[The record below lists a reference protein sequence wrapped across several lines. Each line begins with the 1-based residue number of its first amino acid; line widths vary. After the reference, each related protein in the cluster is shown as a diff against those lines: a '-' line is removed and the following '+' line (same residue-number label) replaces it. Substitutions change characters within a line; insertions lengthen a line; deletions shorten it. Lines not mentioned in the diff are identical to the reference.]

1 MATRRI
7 GVVGGVGPAATILYY
22 RLLIDGAMARSDG
35 RELPEVVIDS
45 LNLHEIE
52 GYLGRQDLD
61 SLEGRL
67 VRSVTGLGDAGCDS
81 VVIACNAMHLAY
93 DRVAARVTVPMVN
106 LIDAVLD
113 ATVRGGYRTVG
124 LLASTFVVKSGM
136 YRDPL
141 EARGIQCLSPGEAEQ
156 DWVMKVILGD
166 LQKPVVPATTVMRL
180 LQDVDDLKGRGA
192 EAIILG
198 CTDLPVAITPAN
210 SPLPVLDT
218 AQIHVDAVL
227 DRVLETSGR
236 PGDHKEN

>member
-1 MATRRI
+1 
-7 GVVGGVGPAATILYY
+7 
-22 RLLIDGAMARSDG
+22 
-35 RELPEVVIDS
+35 
-45 LNLHEIE
+45 
-52 GYLGRQDLD
+52 
-61 SLEGRL
+61 
-67 VRSVTGLGDAGCDS
+67 
-81 VVIACNAMHLAY
+81 
-93 DRVAARVTVPMVN
+93 
-106 LIDAVLD
+106 
-113 ATVRGGYRTVG
+113 
-124 LLASTFVVKSGM
+124 
-136 YRDPL
+136 
-141 EARGIQCLSPGEAEQ
+141 
-156 DWVMKVILGD
+156 MKVILGD